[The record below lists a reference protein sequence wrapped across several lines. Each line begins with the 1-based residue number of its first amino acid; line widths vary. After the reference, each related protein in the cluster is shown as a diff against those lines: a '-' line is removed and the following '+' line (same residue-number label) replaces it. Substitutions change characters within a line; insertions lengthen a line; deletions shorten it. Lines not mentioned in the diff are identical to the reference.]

1 MDKLIIS
8 ASMRLYAAIADR
20 KMAQVF
26 LTELGF
32 KGLRFKSERQDE
44 IKFFYTDYDKAL
56 VTKFL
61 GKPKSADKSI
71 RYNFGDQGV
80 VAIWES
86 TDTVILKNSKRGS
99 GRIHTPVNKP
109 VPAPEVPTAPPEPR
123 TGTENDDAGV
133 PIVHI
138 SPELH
143 AHYQMAQRDKGYR
156 LRFMAELWRYLN
168 QTKFHGSLH
177 IPNIRLMKTVKGT
190 SFRLRGFWRAGNRE
204 FAISPRLFNASQAFF
219 VEVFLHEMAHQAVS
233 EIDRV
238 YSREAQGHGPE
249 WQRWMVKIGLNPR
262 RFDPNENTTYMNRQ
276 EKQEVEDR
284 RARIAESL
292 KGLVPK
298 QITNGPEVVTV
309 IWNGD
314 RYQGIAICPT
324 VASGVKW
331 AFLSFE
337 DIEAYKSGHLQWKI
351 VGKQSIFQPTM
362 YTKHVDQEKAKRLV
376 TIIANHYETKTL
388 IRKNKARERKYGWWS

>member
-8 ASMRLYAAIADR
+8 ASIRLYAAIADR

-32 KGLRFKSERQDE
+32 KGLRFKSEREDE
-44 IKFFYTDYDKAL
+44 IKFFYTDYDQSL
-56 VTKFL
+56 ITKFL

-80 VAIWES
+80 VAIWEN

-109 VPAPEVPTAPPEPR
+109 VEVKPPAPPEPR

-143 AHYQMAQRDKGYR
+143 AHYQMAQIDKGYR
-156 LRFMAELWRYLN
+156 LRFMTELWRYLN
-168 QTKFHGSLH
+168 KTKFLGQMH

-190 SFRLRGFWRAGNRE
+190 SFRLRGFWRASNRE

-233 EIDRV
+233 ELDKV

-262 RFDPNENTTYMNRQ
+262 RFDPNENTTYMNQ
-276 EKQEVEDR
+276 KEKQEVEDR
-284 RARIAESL
+284 KARIEESI

-298 QITNGPEVVTV
+298 RITQGPEVVTV

-314 RYQGIAICPT
+314 RYQGIAVCPT
-324 VASGVKW
+324 VATGAKW

-337 DIEAYKSGHLQWKI
+337 DIENYKGGTIHWKI
-351 VGKQSIFQPTM
+351 VGRQSIFQPTM
-362 YTKHVDQEKAKRLV
+362 YTKHVDQYKATQMVTAIKNFYINKVNKR
-376 TIIANHYETKTL
+376 IDRAWD
-388 IRKNKARERKYGWWS
+388 RKQAREYY